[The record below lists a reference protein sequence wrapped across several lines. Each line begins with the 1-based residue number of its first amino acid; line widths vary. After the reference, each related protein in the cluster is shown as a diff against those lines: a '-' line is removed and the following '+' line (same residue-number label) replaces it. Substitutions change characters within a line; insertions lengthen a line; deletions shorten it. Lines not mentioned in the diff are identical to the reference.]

1 MRKRIL
7 ILLAFAAMATLYSGN
22 LLLAQSNRAFV
33 AFLTGKAEVAP
44 GPNGPWKRLNLKQ
57 VVPDS
62 YYIRTKG
69 DTKMMLRYRGVDV
82 RLVGKSEMQIV
93 SLSSGSNAK
102 LKLNRGFAWVDLKE
116 KRKFQVTTPTSIASV
131 RGTKF
136 AITADEDGS
145 ISCVC
150 EGKVAT
156 ESLKDGRERQMG
168 RGGSHTFGPDGKFRN
183 KNLKKYFRKLKVD
196 VTFKR
201 EIRKEAKYSGCL
213 SCHKMVNLKQ
223 DSTSDEFGAEYW

>member
-1 MRKRIL
+1 
-7 ILLAFAAMATLYSGN
+7 
-22 LLLAQSNRAFV
+22 LLAQSNRAFV
-33 AFLTGKAEVAP
+33 AFLDGKAEFAA
-44 GPNGPWKRLNLKQ
+44 GPKGPWKRLNLKQ
-57 VVPDS
+57 VIPDS
-62 YYIRTKG
+62 YYVRTKDG
-69 DTKMMLRYRGVDV
+69 TKMMLRYRGVDV

-93 SLSSGSNAK
+93 SLSSGKDAK

-116 KRKFQVTTPTSIASV
+116 KRKFSVTTPTSIASV

-136 AITADEDGS
+136 AVAADEDGS
-145 ISCVC
+145 VSCVC

-156 ESLKDGRERQMG
+156 ENIKDGKSRLMKP
-168 RGGSHTFGPDGKFRN
+168 GGSHTFGSDGKFRN
-183 KNLKKYFRKLKVD
+183 KNLNKYFRKLKVD

-223 DSTSDEFGAEYW
+223 DSSSDEFGEEYW